1 MVPVLLSLAASSC
14 WGMADFLGGL
24 QSKRVP
30 VAIVLCVVEGTGLV
44 GVLVI
49 IAATGEPFPGTRAAV
64 LCDGGRRGRRHRPGL
79 LLPGAVRSGR

>member
-24 QSKRVP
+24 QSKRVSVP
-30 VAIVLCVVEGTGLV
+30 IVLLLVEGTGLA

-49 IAATGEPFPGTRAAV
+49 IAVTGEPLPGLRAAILAMV
-64 LCDGGRRGRRHRPGL
+64 AGVAGVIALGCFYRAL
-79 LLPGAVRSGR
+79 SI

>member
-30 VAIVLCVVEGTGLV
+30 VAIVLLVVEGTGLV
-44 GVLVI
+44 GVL
-49 IAATGEPFPGTRAAV
+49 
-64 LCDGGRRGRRHRPGL
+64 
-79 LLPGAVRSGR
+79 

>member
-30 VAIVLCVVEGTGLV
+30 VAIVLWWW
-44 GVLVI
+44 
-49 IAATGEPFPGTRAAV
+49 
-64 LCDGGRRGRRHRPGL
+64 RGP
-79 LLPGAVRSGR
+79 ASSASS